1 MQQRIEA
8 LDGLRF
14 LAAMGVLWIHCWT
27 IHHNPRFF
35 IGPVDIASF
44 LAIGVNGVELFFV
57 ISGFCMYYFYASRTG
72 FSYHDLYR
80 FLLKRWL
87 RLSPAF
93 YVASL
98 IYILVD
104 KYIYHHNLN
113 VVMNMVHSVFYL
125 DHLLGNYFTASH
137 FWTLTVEWQFYFVL
151 PFILIWQNIA
161 GFKKCFAAI
170 FGIVF
175 LAAVVSVLILK
186 NESDYLTGTFLFRGV
201 EFGFGVLAARLLIHT
216 NNIFKNRTLWFL
228 LFFIIVYSGRVL
240 VSGPVLNLSAYYYNL
255 FKLAGFTL
263 MGAGFAGILYLS
275 ITSAHKLH
283 SFLGNRLFK
292 KMGRIS
298 YSFYLLHALIY
309 PVIAGWVIVYLPALR
324 GIAAP
329 VATMLISAVILYPI
343 ALLSYNLL
351 ERPFLKMKLNPR
363 KQATGAILPER
374 Q

>member
-35 IGPVDIASF
+35 IGPVDIANF

-57 ISGFCMYYFYASRTG
+57 ISGFCMYYFYASRAG
-72 FSYHDLYR
+72 FSYADLYR

-104 KYIYHHNLN
+104 KYIYHHDLNL
-113 VVMNMVHSVFYL
+113 VMNMVHSLFYL

-151 PFILIWQNIA
+151 PFILIWQNTA
-161 GFKKCFAAI
+161 GFKKCFSAI
-170 FGIVF
+170 FGFVF
-175 LAAVVSVLILK
+175 LVAVVSVLVLK
-186 NESDYLTGTFLFRGV
+186 NGSDYLTGTFLFRGI
-201 EFGFGVLAARLLIHT
+201 EFGFGVLAARLLINT
-216 NNIFKNRTLWFL
+216 NKYFKNSALWFI
-228 LFFIIVYSGRVL
+228 LFLIIVYSGRVL
-240 VSGPVLNLSAYYYNL
+240 VSGQVLKLSLNYYNL

-275 ITSAHKLH
+275 VTSTQKLH

-309 PVIAGWVIVYLPALR
+309 PAIAGWVIAYLPALH

-329 VATMLISAVILYPI
+329 MATTLISAVVLYPI

-351 ERPFLKMKLNPR
+351 ERPFLKTGLNPR
-363 KQATGAILPER
+363 KETTGATLPER